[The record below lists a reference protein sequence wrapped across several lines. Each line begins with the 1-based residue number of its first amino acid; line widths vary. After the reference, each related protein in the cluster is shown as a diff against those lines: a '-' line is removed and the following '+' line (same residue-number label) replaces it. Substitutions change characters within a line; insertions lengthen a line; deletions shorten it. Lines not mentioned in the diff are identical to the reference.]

1 MTKRSRIGLRILQLI
16 FLAAAVS
23 SGSAFAQA
31 SGGSSC
37 RLNSADGKIKHVVE
51 IIFDNVHFRRDNPN
65 VPSDL
70 EQMPNLL
77 NFIQKKGTLDANHHP
92 VLISHT
98 ADDELSFLTGVYGD
112 RHGIPVANSYG
123 VFRPDGST
131 AFAFSFFYWTNL
143 VSDQAPDSQ
152 DSTYGMLSESGN
164 NAPAPW
170 VPFTRAGCDFG
181 TFSNANLVVETTS
194 VDVPRIFGPNSPEAN
209 ESGDQQFLDFEGA
222 AVHCAKGSPVCSAAN
237 HGAADVLPQEPRGY
251 SGFNALYGLKYMSAA
266 LGGITDLDGNPLN
279 AFPGFSPTASQSLGV
294 VLAMQ
299 KAGIPITYAYI
310 TDLHDSQT
318 SDTSF
323 GPGEAGYVAQIKSY
337 NDAFG
342 KFFTRLKASGIDE
355 NNTLFIITADE
366 GDHFVGALPTNPGCD
381 GVHTPC
387 TYDRTKNTFGSLD
400 INLPGLVGAETNNNT
415 PFDLHFD
422 MAPTVYITGH
432 PSPTAPVTR
441 QLERDFSKLT
451 ALNPITNQNDHLAV
465 ALADPV
471 EMGLLHMVTADPART
486 PSFTMFGAQDYWFVS
501 FGPNS
506 PTADPTAAWNH
517 GGIQFDIATDFLG
530 IVGPGVRKNSGGAQ
544 SDASSENGAG
554 GGIEFSDQ
562 TDVRPTVL
570 AMLGLQDDYSNDGR
584 VLFEALDPSALPQSV
599 QDHFS
604 TLLSLGRV
612 YKQINA
618 PFGNLGLTSLKV
630 STFALAST
638 TSGDATYTKLE
649 NKIAGWQTQRNSL
662 VVQMR
667 AILDAALN
675 NKPISDQQAEKLI
688 ERGEALLNQVNGCAA
703 AVAECASTHD

>member
-1 MTKRSRIGLRILQLI
+1 MTKRSRIGLQIVQLI
-16 FLAAAVS
+16 FLAAVVN

-31 SGGSSC
+31 GGGQC
-37 RLNSADGKIKHVVE
+37 RLNSADSKIKHVVE
-51 IIFDNVHFRRDNPN
+51 IIFDNVHLGRDNPN

-77 NFIQKKGTLDANHHP
+77 NFIQQKGTLDANHHP

-123 VFRPDGST
+123 VFRPDGTT
-131 AFAFSFFYWTNL
+131 AIAFSFFYWTNL
-143 VSDQAPDSQ
+143 VSDQAPDSG
-152 DSTYGMLSESGN
+152 DSTYGMLSEAGK

-181 TFSNANLVVETTS
+181 TFSNANLVVETPS
-194 VDVPRIFGPNSPEAN
+194 VDVPRIFGANSPEAN

-222 AVHCAKGSPVCSAAN
+222 AVHCAKGSRVCSAAN
-237 HGAADVLPQEPRGY
+237 HGAADVLPQEPGGY

-279 AFPGFSPTASQSLGV
+279 AFPGFSPTASQSLGA

-342 KFFTRLKASGIDE
+342 KFFTQLKAAGIDE
-355 NNTLFIITADE
+355 NNTLFIVTADE
-366 GDHFVGALPTNPGCD
+366 GDHFVGAPPTNPGCD
-381 GVHTPC
+381 GVHTAC
-387 TYDRTKNTFGSLD
+387 NYDRTQNTFGSLD
-400 INLPGLVGAETNNNT
+400 INLPGLVSAETGNNT

-422 MAPTVYITGH
+422 MAPTVYITGQ

-441 QLERDFSKLT
+441 KLERDFAKLT

-486 PSFTMFGAQDYWFVS
+486 PSFTMFGAQDYWFVG
-501 FGPNS
+501 FGANT

-517 GGIQFDIATDFLG
+517 GGIQPQIGRDWLG
-530 IVGPGVRKNSGGAQ
+530 IVGPGVRKSSSGEQ

-570 AMLGLQDDYSNDGR
+570 AMLGLHDDYSHDGR
-584 VLFEALDPSALPQSV
+584 ALLEALDPSALPESMQA
-599 QDHFS
+599 HFD
-604 TLLSLGRV
+604 TLLNLGRV

-618 PFGNLGLTSLKV
+618 PFGDLGLTSLKV
-630 STFALAST
+630 STVALASSS
-638 TSGDATYTKLE
+638 SGDATYTKLE
-649 NKIAGWQTQRNSL
+649 NKIAAWQTQRNSL
-662 VVQMR
+662 ADKMR
-667 AILDAALN
+667 AILDAAQN
-675 NKPISDQQAEKLI
+675 NQTISDSEAEELIQQ
-688 ERGEALLNQVNGCAA
+688 GEALLNQVHACAA
-703 AVAECASTHD
+703 AGAKCAL